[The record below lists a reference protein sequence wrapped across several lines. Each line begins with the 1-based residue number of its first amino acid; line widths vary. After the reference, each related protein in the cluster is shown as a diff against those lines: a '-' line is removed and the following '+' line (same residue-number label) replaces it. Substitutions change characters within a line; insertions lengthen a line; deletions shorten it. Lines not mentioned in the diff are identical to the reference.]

1 MTAGAAR
8 RARSLTVLA
17 LSGLEPT
24 GRAGLLADLEA
35 IRSAGGLAVGIA
47 TALTAQ
53 GARTFSV
60 APVPGNML
68 RAQIQAVNEL
78 EVISAVKLGMV
89 PQAAALRLVL
99 RTVKSTGFWVIDPVT
114 RTSRGQRLSLLR
126 PGDYLAA
133 AAPNVVLTPNLDEAA
148 WLLRREV
155 PARTAEGAA
164 QMGERLAGYGF
175 AAVIVKGGHLAGR
188 AVDVIADRS
197 GVQYLSGARISAGL
211 RARGTGCRFASVLAT
226 ALARGETLTTAAREA
241 KRRVRSYLLEASRQN
256 PRPEAVR

>member
-8 RARSLTVLA
+8 RTQRPVVLA

-35 IRSAGGLAVGIA
+35 IRSAGGIPVGIA

-53 GARTFSV
+53 GARTFAV
-60 APVPGNML
+60 GPVPESML
-68 RAQIQAVNEL
+68 RAQIQAVSEL
-78 EVISAVKLGMV
+78 ETIAAVKLGMV
-89 PQAAALRLVL
+89 HQAAALRWVL
-99 RTVKSTGFWVIDPVT
+99 RTVKTTGFWVIDPVT

-148 WLLRREV
+148 WLLRRDV
-155 PARTAEGAA
+155 PARTAEGASR
-164 QMGERLAGYGF
+164 MGERLASYGF

-188 AVDVIADRS
+188 AVDVIADKS
-197 GVQYLSGARISAGL
+197 GVQVQSGARINTGV
-211 RARGTGCRFASVLAT
+211 RRGTGCRFASVLAT
-226 ALARGETLTTAAREA
+226 ALARGETLTAAAREA
-241 KRRVRSYLLEASRQN
+241 KRRVRSYLLEGSRQN
-256 PRPEAVR
+256 PRAAAVR